1 MSSGSPPLLEG
12 FYTSK
17 SGIQIPFTAFAHKDC
32 VAIILEKP
40 VGQLAAISQH
50 SRGQILHITRE
61 SFEDLKSNVLD
72 KDVNWTNVK
81 HIRFAETVPGTW
93 RSDDGNK
100 TKVITGYEEPEVFDS
115 AIKGY
120 YGGSRKHNHRK
131 PTKRRRSR
139 RVYRKPK
146 KN

>member
-1 MSSGSPPLLEG
+1 LEG

-50 SRGQILHITRE
+50 SRGQILHITLA

-72 KDVNWTNVK
+72 KDIIEWSPVIVILSDK
-81 HIRFAETVPGTW
+81 IREERKAHIIGTW
-93 RSDDGNK
+93 LSKKATVGGIRRARSSKPN
-100 TKVITGYEEPEVFDS
+100 
-115 AIKGY
+115 
-120 YGGSRKHNHRK
+120 K

-139 RVYRKPK
+139 RVYRKTK

>member
-1 MSSGSPPLLEG
+1 MSSGSPPPPLEG

-50 SRGQILHITRE
+50 SRGQILHITPA
-61 SFEDLKSNVLD
+61 SFEDLKLNVLD
-72 KDVNWTNVK
+72 KDIDWSPVIVILSDK
-81 HIRFAETVPGTW
+81 MREERKAHITGTW
-93 RSDDGNK
+93 SSKQATVGGIRRARSSK
-100 TKVITGYEEPEVFDS
+100 S
-115 AIKGY
+115 
-120 YGGSRKHNHRK
+120 SK

-139 RVYRKPK
+139 RVYRKTK